1 MNIEETRIGIL
12 GHVDS
17 GKCFEKG
24 TPILMYNKSVKPIE
38 LIDIHD
44 EVMGDDNKPRLVIE
58 KTTGIGKLYK
68 VSQSNGMN
76 YVVNSYHILSLYFDN
91 SNLTKNEEYVLKKKI
106 EPYTFAIHWTK
117 YINITIKDYLTIYN
131 NDLLN
136 RLLGYNNN
144 GSKSSIQV
152 TELEGEGT
160 YYGISLHPSSKNLQ
174 FQLSDGTVV
183 HNSTLT
189 GVITKRDKEGKI
201 QLDDGRGKMRSKIM
215 KHPHELKS
223 GRTSDVVQHYHR
235 EFKTVLDES
244 NKEIGKEN
252 KQDKIE
258 KIKVFIDLAGHE
270 KYFRVT
276 LNGITKCSVHW
287 CCLVVAANMGVLRM
301 TREHLSV
308 ALLFNL
314 PIFIVLTKLDI
325 SPQNITKS
333 TCEDIKKIFKS
344 IPKERRRK
352 LYFINNQEKWIK
364 YKEISSSSD
373 FSPIEHVPIFAISS
387 VTGQNVNSVIEFVD
401 TTYPYIQAEN
411 RLVSQHSNVQYTID
425 STYQIPGVGIV
436 VSGILLHGIIKK
448 NDILALGPFHNHFIM
463 VFVRSIHNNFRESI
477 DELHSGLSGCLNI
490 KPVANKT
497 ILKRHMIRRGIKL
510 LSEPHLYWNFKAKI
524 KILHHQ
530 TTIGIGYQPFLH
542 CGNISQTCRIISI
555 KDKECLR
562 IGDEAE
568 VIFKFMNK
576 PEYIKEGERIVFRDG
591 MTKGVG
597 KVLELLSEDNF
608 NKK

>member
-24 TPILMYNKSVKPIE
+24 TPILLYDKSVKPIE

-44 EVMGDDNKPRLVIE
+44 KVMGDDNNPRIVVE
-58 KTTGIGKLYK
+58 KTEGIGKLYK
-68 VSQSNGMN
+68 ISQTNGLD

-91 SNLTKNEEYVLKKKI
+91 SGLSKDEYYGFKRRL
-106 EPYTFAIHWTK
+106 ESYTFTIHWTN
-117 YINITIKDYLTIYN
+117 YINITIKDYITINN
-131 NDLLN
+131 NDILT
-136 RLLGYNNN
+136 RLLGYNSN
-144 GSKSSIQV
+144 GNKSYIKV
-152 TELEGEGT
+152 TELEGQGM

-189 GVITKRDKEGKI
+189 GVFTKRDKEGKI

-223 GRTSDVVQHYHR
+223 GRTSDIVQHYHR
-235 EFKTVLDES
+235 EFKEIIDSGDEDS
-244 NKEIGKEN
+244 KEARSG
-252 KQDKIE
+252 KIE

-301 TREHLSV
+301 TREHLSI

-314 PIFIVLTKLDI
+314 PIFIVVTKLDI

-344 IPKERRRK
+344 ISRERRRK
-352 LYFINNQEKWIK
+352 LYFINNEEKWIK
-364 YKEISSSSD
+364 YKKICSSPD
-373 FSPIEHVPIFAISS
+373 YSPIENVPIFAISS
-387 VTGQNVNSVIEFVD
+387 VTGQNVNSIIEFVD
-401 TTYPYIQAEN
+401 TTYPYIQTEHK
-411 RLVSQHSNVQYTID
+411 LVYQHSSVQYTID

-436 VSGILLHGIIKK
+436 VSGVLLQGIIRR

-477 DELHSGLSGCLNI
+477 DELHSGLSGCINI

-497 ILKRHMIRRGIKL
+497 ILKRHMIKRGIKL
-510 LSEPHLYWNFKAKI
+510 LSEPHLYWKFKAKI

-542 CGNISQTCRIISI
+542 CGNISQTCRITSI
-555 KDKECLR
+555 KDKDFLR

-576 PEYIKEGERIVFRDG
+576 PEYIKKGEKIVFRDG

-597 KVLELLSEDNF
+597 KVLELFSEDSF

>member
-1 MNIEETRIGIL
+1 MNMIEETRIGIV

-17 GKCFEKG
+17 GKCFKKG
-24 TPILMYNKSVKPIE
+24 TPIKMFNDEIKTIE
-38 LIDIHD
+38 TIEVHD
-44 EVMGDDNKPRLVIE
+44 RVMGDDGSPRIVSA
-58 KTTGIGKLYK
+58 KTVGFGEMYYVK
-68 VSQSNGMN
+68 QDNAMD
-76 YVVNSYHILSLYFDN
+76 YVVNGYHILSLYFNKEGLTENDESKYKKILESFSFTIHYSPYIDISIEDYMSIKDTN
-91 SNLTKNEEYVLKKKI
+91 LLERLQGYNYDLTKERSN
-106 EPYTFAIHWTK
+106 
-117 YINITIKDYLTIYN
+117 
-131 NDLLN
+131 
-136 RLLGYNNN
+136 
-144 GSKSSIQV
+144 IQV
-152 TELEGEGT
+152 SLLAEEDY
-160 YYGISLHPSSKNLQ
+160 YYGISLYSRGKNLR
-174 FQLSDGTVV
+174 FQLSDGTIV

-189 GVITKRDKEGKI
+189 GVITKRDKEGNV

-215 KHPHELKS
+215 KHPHEVKT
-223 GRTSDVVQHYHR
+223 GRTSDVAQHYHR
-235 EFKTVLDES
+235 EI
-244 NKEIGKEN
+244 KEEKDSDCEEIVK
-252 KQDKIE
+252 KE

-287 CCLVVAANMGVLRM
+287 CCLVIAANMGVLRM

-333 TCEDIKKIFKS
+333 TCEDIQKIFKK

-352 LYFINNQEKWIK
+352 LYFINNTEKWEK
-364 YKEISSSSD
+364 YKELSNEQG

-387 VTGQNVNSVIEFVD
+387 VTGQNVNSVIEYVD
-401 TTYPYIQAEN
+401 TTYPYSSIEHK
-411 RLVSQHSNVQYTID
+411 LVSSQSRVQYTID
-425 STYQIPGVGIV
+425 STYQIQGVGIV
-436 VSGILLHGIIKK
+436 VSGVLLEGVIKK
-448 NDILALGPFHNHFIM
+448 NDILALGPFHNYFIM
-463 VFVRSIHNNFRESI
+463 VLVRSIHNNFRESI

-497 ILKRHMIRRGIKL
+497 HLKRHMIRRGIKL
-510 LSEPHLYWNFKAKI
+510 LSEPRLYWRFKARI

-530 TTIGIGYQPFLH
+530 TTIGIGYQPFIH
-542 CGNISQTCRIISI
+542 CGNISQTCRIENI

-568 VIFKFMNK
+568 VLFKFMNK
-576 PEYIKEGERIVFRDG
+576 PEYIKEGEQLVFRDG

-597 KVLELLSEDNF
+597 NVLELSCEDSF